1 MKGIVGRCA
10 LGIPSLALLLALGAC
25 GDRVDTSAQE
35 DHPSVEI
42 NRQGEPGAQS
52 AMAPAAADTAGPATA
67 AMGAAAAPAT
77 GTGAIMD
84 PDTRVAMEVKDAIMT
99 DADLS
104 SMKIDVS
111 SQDGAVTL
119 RGRAPD
125 PAARDR
131 ATDLARSVR
140 EVKSVENLLTLG

>member
-1 MKGIVGRCA
+1 
-10 LGIPSLALLLALGAC
+10 
-25 GDRVDTSAQE
+25 
-35 DHPSVEI
+35 
-42 NRQGEPGAQS
+42 
-52 AMAPAAADTAGPATA
+52 
-67 AMGAAAAPAT
+67 MGAAAAPAT

-84 PDTRVAMEVKDAIMT
+84 PDTRVAMEVKDAIKT

>member
-10 LGIPSLALLLALGAC
+10 LGIPALGLLLALAGC
-25 GDRVDTSAQE
+25 GDRLDMQGDPPRVQIDARAEAPEPVAPVPSA
-35 DHPSVEI
+35 PVT
-42 NRQGEPGAQS
+42 PV
-52 AMAPAAADTAGPATA
+52 TT
-67 AMGAAAAPAT
+67 AMGAAAAPAGT
-77 GTGAIMD
+77 GPGAIMD
-84 PDTRVAMEVKDAIMT
+84 PDTRTSMEVKDALKT

-131 ATDLARSVR
+131 ATQLARGVPD
-140 EVKSVENLLTLG
+140 VKSVENLLTLG

>member
-42 NRQGEPGAQS
+42 NRQGEPGANS
-52 AMAPAAADTAGPATA
+52 TMAPATAESAAPQTTT
-67 AMGAAAAPAT
+67 MGAAPAT
-77 GTGAIMD
+77 GPGAIMD
-84 PDTRVAMEVKDAIMT
+84 PDTRVAMEVKDAIKT

>member
-10 LGIPSLALLLALGAC
+10 LGIPSLALLFALGAC
-25 GDRVDTSAQE
+25 GDRVDTSAQAA
-35 DHPSVEI
+35 HPSVEI
-42 NRQGEPGAQS
+42 DRVGDTEAHIASTLDHAP
-52 AMAPAAADTAGPATA
+52 PAAR
-67 AMGAAAAPAT
+67 AMGAPAPSSAS
-77 GTGAIMD
+77 AIMD
-84 PDTRVAMEVKDAIMT
+84 PDRRVAVQVQDAIKT

-111 SQDGAVTL
+111 SEDGAVTL

-131 ATDLARSVR
+131 ATQLARSVPQ
-140 EVKSVENLLTLG
+140 VKSVENLLTLG